1 MLLLHCCHLLAG
13 KGGRGVAQTETVLSL
28 SLLCPSKSIKHTHA
42 LWTNS
47 HATTSHSAHEGH
59 KHTGHPRTGRR
70 WSLTLLRGNSTQSPE
85 KGPAL
90 WKLQREA
97 LRLTAAVEGS
107 QMHPWCVPIGE
118 GGRRQRTRREERT
131 RSVNG
136 YGNRSEGLF
145 STQ

>member
-1 MLLLHCCHLLAG
+1 MLLLHCRHLLAG
-13 KGGRGVAQTETVLSL
+13 KGGRGVAQTETALSL

-47 HATTSHSAHEGH
+47 HANTSHAAHEGH
-59 KHTGHPRTGRR
+59 KHTGRR

-107 QMHPWCVPIGE
+107 QMHPWCVLTGE
-118 GGRRQRTRREERT
+118 GGRRQCTRREERT

-136 YGNRSEGLF
+136 YGNRSEGFF